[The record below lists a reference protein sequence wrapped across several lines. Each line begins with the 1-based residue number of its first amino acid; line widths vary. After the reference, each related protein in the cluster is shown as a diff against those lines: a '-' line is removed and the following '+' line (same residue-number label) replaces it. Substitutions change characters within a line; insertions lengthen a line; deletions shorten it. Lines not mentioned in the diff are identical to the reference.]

1 MDLTC
6 SICLEEITNFNTKKT
21 LSCEHMFH
29 KNCINNYINNNYKC
43 PICRND
49 KSSNI
54 IINSTKEL
62 NLFQKIKLKNNSFVD
77 KLKKFFTIPQLLE
90 FMTYLNKNTIIS
102 GSFILSTILNEDYS
116 NNDIDIYVD
125 NEFDYIRL
133 LKFLVRSKYILND
146 QSINNIAYNYL
157 DFLNS
162 KNLII
167 YVDTFFNNN
176 NNSIKIDLIYC
187 KSNTQVIC
195 NCFDLD
201 IVKNYYDGYNFYVYN
216 LTKLLYKI
224 DYIENNRITEKVK
237 NRIIKYRNRGFNIDI
252 L

>member
-6 SICLEEITNFNTKKT
+6 SICLEEINNFNTKKT

-29 KNCINNYINNNYKC
+29 KNCINKYINNNYKC
-43 PICRND
+43 PICRTNN
-49 KSSNI
+49 SSNI
-54 IINSTKEL
+54 INIKKNL
-62 NLFQKIKLKNNSFVD
+62 GLFQRIKLKNNTLVD
-77 KLKKFFTIPQLLE
+77 KLKKFFTISQILE
-90 FMTYLNKNTIIS
+90 FMSYLNKNTIIS

-133 LKFLVRSKYILND
+133 LKFLIRSKYTLKEQTFED
-146 QSINNIAYNYL
+146 HFYKYL

-167 YVDTFFNNN
+167 FVDTFFKNN

-187 KSNTQVIC
+187 KSNIQVIC

-201 IVKNYYDGYNFYVYN
+201 IVKNYYDGYNFYIYN

-224 DYIENNRITEKVK
+224 DYIDNNRITEKIK
-237 NRIIKYRNRGFNIDI
+237 NRIIKYRNRGFTIDI